1 METRITELLGIKHPI
16 IQGAMSW
23 VSFPPLV
30 AAVSNAGGLGILGA
44 AFMSP
49 DELRENIRE
58 IKLLTDKPFGVNF
71 MANNPKIDELLEVII
86 EEKVPVASYGKGN
99 PRKVLERTKPHGII
113 NLPTMGALRHALRAE
128 HDGAD
133 AVIVQGTEAG
143 GHTGF
148 VSTFV
153 MVPMIASK
161 LRIPVVAAGGIGHG
175 RGLVAALALGAEG
188 ISMGSRFIVTQDAPV
203 PIHVKR
209 YLVERAA
216 EDTVVTD
223 NFTGVRCRVIR
234 NKFAENL
241 LEMAKDNRDPWEI
254 MKAGVGKIKEAYVE
268 GDLDGGSLA
277 FGQVCGLI
285 QDIPTCEDL
294 IDTIIE
300 EAEKTLQSLQKVS
313 HPQSGFNTFQCFKN
327 NGQRG
332 SDFPYFLNDGVEA
345 DFVTTHM

>member
-1 METRITELLGIKHPI
+1 MKTRITELLGIEHPI

-49 DELRENIRE
+49 EELRRNIRK
-58 IKLLTDKPFGVNF
+58 IKGLTDKPFGVNF
-71 MANNPKIDELLEVII
+71 MANNPVIDELLDVII
-86 EEKVPVASYGKGN
+86 EEEVPVASYGKGN
-99 PRKVLERTKPHGII
+99 PRRVLERTRSHGII
-113 NLPTMGALRHALRAE
+113 NLPTMGGLRHALRAE
-128 HDGAD
+128 QDGAD

-148 VSTFV
+148 VSTLIL
-153 MVPMIASK
+153 VPMVASK
-161 LRIPVVAAGGIGHG
+161 LKIPVVAAGGIGNG

-203 PIHVKR
+203 PRNVKQ
-209 YLVERAA
+209 YLLERTA

-241 LEMAKDNRDPWEI
+241 VELAKDNRDPWEI
-254 MKAGVGKIKEAYVE
+254 MKAGVGKIRKAYVE
-268 GDLDGGSLA
+268 GDLEGGSLA

-285 QDIPTCEDL
+285 QDVPTCQEL
-294 IDTIIE
+294 IDTIVKESEDIFQSLE
-300 EAEKTLQSLQKVS
+300 TVVQSPTEFHALQSYAKRS
-313 HPQSGFNTFQCFKN
+313 
-327 NGQRG
+327 
-332 SDFPYFLNDGVEA
+332 A
-345 DFVTTHM
+345 HMF